1 MRATAPLTMASVPPL
16 TTPRKARMMTPHSLG
31 VQLYSVRD
39 DLDASVLPSTVARL
53 ASMGYTHLEP
63 YRILENTELLKRS
76 MDEAGLVATTAHANL
91 VALDRDAHL
100 RAARILG
107 VDTLIIPW
115 VEPASIA
122 TRDGVEDLAAS
133 VNDVAAWGADNGIR
147 IGYHNHDFEFSTS
160 IGGVSAWKLLVDLFD
175 DHVIL
180 ELDTYWASVGGG
192 DVIEIL
198 GRLGD
203 RIPLLHVKNQPAD
216 QNDPATLGPDITGRM
231 PEVLDAAVAHLEFPV
246 VELVVDDVFAALERN
261 ARWFAA
267 ELGTVS
273 A

>member
-1 MRATAPLTMASVPPL
+1 
-16 TTPRKARMMTPHSLG
+16 MMTSHSLG

-53 ASMGYTHLEP
+53 ADMGYTHLEP

-76 MDEAGLVATTAHANL
+76 MDQAGLVATTAHANL
-91 VALDRDAHL
+91 VALDRDEHL

-122 TRDGVEDLAAS
+122 TRDGVEALAAS

-147 IGYHNHDFEFSTS
+147 IGYHNHDFEFSSS
-160 IGGVSAWKLLVDLFD
+160 IDGVSAWELLVELFD

-198 GRLGD
+198 ERLGD
-203 RIPLLHVKNQPAD
+203 RIPLLHVKNEPAGK
-216 QNDPATLGPDITGRM
+216 NDPATLGPDITGRM
-231 PEVLDAAVAHLEFPV
+231 PEVLAAAAAHLEFPV
-246 VELVVDDVFAALERN
+246 VELVVDDVFAALESN